1 MCHKINNFL
10 REFFNM
16 KKKVTLKTLKL
27 QEKEARKNLIIDAAE
42 KVFATKSVDKATMRE
57 IANEAGMA
65 TSSIYR
71 FFSNQEAIL
80 VAATVR
86 TQTIFNEILNR
97 LTDEEKP
104 EESLRNLLN
113 KYIDFISENDTYFRM
128 MTILMSQ
135 GNLNPES
142 SKAIVAVMNETL
154 AGIDK
159 IFELMNFKG
168 NPRLLSRYI
177 YSSMIGVSVSY
188 NKLPG
193 INQEARVK
201 HMRSL
206 AQIIYDMIIHY
217 PRDEK
222 MQE

>member
-1 MCHKINNFL
+1 MNAK
-10 REFFNM
+10 E
-16 KKKVTLKTLKL
+16 KVTLKTLK
-27 QEKEARKNLIIDAAE
+27 QREREARKDMIIDAAE
-42 KVFATKSVDKATMRE
+42 RVFATKPVDKATMRE

-71 FFSNQEAIL
+71 FFPNQEAIL
-80 VAATVR
+80 VAAAVR
-86 TQTIFNEILNR
+86 TQGTFNEILDR
-97 LTDEEKP
+97 LIDEKKP

-113 KYIDFISENDTYFRM
+113 KYIDFISDNDTYFRM

-154 AGIDK
+154 TGIDK
-159 IFELMNFKG
+159 LFELMKFKG
-168 NPRLLSRYI
+168 NPRLFSRYI

-193 INQEARVK
+193 INQESRIK
-201 HMRSL
+201 HMRSM
-206 AQIIYDMIIHY
+206 AQIIYDMIINF
-217 PRDEK
+217 PRDSKLPE
-222 MQE
+222 

>member
-1 MCHKINNFL
+1 
-10 REFFNM
+10 M
-16 KKKVTLKTLKL
+16 KEKVTLKTLKL
-27 QEKEARKNLIIDAAE
+27 QEREARKDLIIDAAE
-42 KVFATKSVDKATMRE
+42 RVFATKPVDKATMRE
-57 IANEAGMA
+57 IASEAGMA

-80 VAATVR
+80 VAAAVR
-86 TQTIFNEILNR
+86 TQGLFNEMLGR
-97 LTDEEKP
+97 LIDDENP

-113 KYIDFISENDTYFRM
+113 KYIDFISENDTYFKM

-142 SKAIVAVMNETL
+142 SKAIVSVMNETL

-159 IFELMNFKG
+159 IFELMKFKG

-193 INQEARVK
+193 VNHESRIK

-206 AQIIYDMIIHY
+206 AQVIYDMIINF
-217 PRDEK
+217 PRDVK
-222 MQE
+222 MPE

>member
-1 MCHKINNFL
+1 
-10 REFFNM
+10 M
-16 KKKVTLKTLKL
+16 KEKVTLKTLKL

-42 KVFATKSVDKATMRE
+42 KVFATKPVDKATMRE
-57 IANEAGMA
+57 IAKEAGMA

-86 TQTIFNEILNR
+86 TQTIFNEILSR
-97 LTDEEKP
+97 LTDSEKP
-104 EESLRNLLN
+104 EESLGNLLN

-159 IFELMNFKG
+159 IFELMKFKG

-206 AQIIYDMIIHY
+206 AQIVYDMIMHY
-217 PRDEK
+217 PRDVK

>member
-1 MCHKINNFL
+1 
-10 REFFNM
+10 M
-16 KKKVTLKTLKL
+16 KEKVTLKTLK
-27 QEKEARKNLIIDAAE
+27 QKEREARKDLIIDAAE
-42 KVFATKSVDKATMRE
+42 RVFATKPVDKATMRE
-57 IANEAGMA
+57 IASEAGMA

-80 VAATVR
+80 VAAAVR
-86 TQTIFNEILNR
+86 TQGLFNEMLDR
-97 LTDEEKP
+97 LIDDQNP

-142 SKAIVAVMNETL
+142 SKAIVTVMNETL
-154 AGIDK
+154 SGIDK
-159 IFELMNFKG
+159 LFELMKFKG

-193 INQEARVK
+193 VNHESRIK

-206 AQIIYDMIIHY
+206 ARVIYDMIIHF
-217 PRDEK
+217 PRDMKIPE
-222 MQE
+222 

>member
-1 MCHKINNFL
+1 
-10 REFFNM
+10 M
-16 KKKVTLKTLKL
+16 KEKVTLKTLK
-27 QEKEARKNLIIDAAE
+27 QREKEARKDLIINAAE
-42 KVFATKSVDKATMRE
+42 RVFATKPVDKATMRE
-57 IANEAGMA
+57 IASEAGMA

-80 VAATVR
+80 VAAAVR
-86 TQTIFNEILNR
+86 TQGIFNEILDR
-97 LTDEEKP
+97 LIDEKKP

-113 KYIDFISENDTYFRM
+113 KYIDFISDNDTYFRM

-142 SKAIVAVMNETL
+142 SRSIVNVMNETL
-154 AGIDK
+154 KRIDK
-159 IFELMNFKG
+159 LFKLMKFEG
-168 NPRLLSRYI
+168 NPRPLSRYI

-193 INQEARVK
+193 VNQENRIK

-206 AQIIYDMIIHY
+206 AQIVYDMIIHF
-217 PRDEK
+217 PRDAKLPE
-222 MQE
+222 

>member
-1 MCHKINNFL
+1 
-10 REFFNM
+10 M
-16 KKKVTLKTLKL
+16 KEKVTLKTLKQ
-27 QEKEARKNLIIDAAE
+27 QEKEARKDLIIDAAE
-42 KVFATKSVDKATMRE
+42 RVFATKPVDKATMRE

-80 VAATVR
+80 VAAAVR
-86 TQTIFNEILNR
+86 SQGIFNEILDK
-97 LTDEEKP
+97 LIDETRP

-113 KYIDFISENDTYFRM
+113 KYIDFISDNDTYFRM

-154 AGIDK
+154 TRIDRLFK
-159 IFELMNFKG
+159 LMNFKE
-168 NPRLLSRYI
+168 NPRPLSRYI

-193 INQEARVK
+193 INPESRIK
-201 HMRSL
+201 HMKSL
-206 AQIIYDMIIHY
+206 AEIIFDMISNY
-217 PRDEK
+217 PRDSRLPE
-222 MQE
+222 

>member
-1 MCHKINNFL
+1 
-10 REFFNM
+10 M
-16 KKKVTLKTLKL
+16 KEKVTLKTLKQ
-27 QEKEARKNLIIDAAE
+27 QEKEARKDLIIDAAE
-42 KVFATKSVDKATMRE
+42 RVFATKPVDKATMRE

-80 VAATVR
+80 VAAAVR
-86 TQTIFNEILNR
+86 SQGIFNEILDK
-97 LTDEEKP
+97 LIDETRP

-113 KYIDFISENDTYFRM
+113 KYIDFISDNDTYFRM

-154 AGIDK
+154 TRIDRLFK
-159 IFELMNFKG
+159 LMNFKE
-168 NPRLLSRYI
+168 NPRPLSRYI
-177 YSSMIGVSVSY
+177 YASMIGVSVSY

-193 INQEARVK
+193 INPESRIK
-201 HMRSL
+201 HMKSL
-206 AQIIYDMIIHY
+206 SEIIFDMISNY
-217 PRDEK
+217 PRDSKLPE
-222 MQE
+222 

>member
-1 MCHKINNFL
+1 
-10 REFFNM
+10 M
-16 KKKVTLKTLKL
+16 KEKVTLKTLKQ
-27 QEKEARKNLIIDAAE
+27 QEKEARKDMIIDAAE
-42 KVFATKSVDKATMRE
+42 RVFATKPVDKATMRE
-57 IANEAGMA
+57 IAGEAGMA

-80 VAATVR
+80 VAAAVR
-86 TQTIFNEILNR
+86 TQGIFNEILDR
-97 LTDEEKP
+97 LIDDKKP

-113 KYIDFISENDTYFRM
+113 KYIDFISDNDTYFRM

-142 SKAIVAVMNETL
+142 SKAIVTVMNETL
-154 AGIDK
+154 TRIDK
-159 IFELMNFKG
+159 LFELMKFEG
-168 NPRLLSRYI
+168 NPRPLSRYI

-193 INQEARVK
+193 INQESRIK

-206 AQIIYDMIIHY
+206 AEIIYDMIIHF
-217 PRDEK
+217 PRDAKLPE
-222 MQE
+222 

>member
-1 MCHKINNFL
+1 
-10 REFFNM
+10 M
-16 KKKVTLKTLKL
+16 KEKVTLKTLKL
-27 QEKEARKNLIIDAAE
+27 QEREARKDLIIDAAE
-42 KVFATKSVDKATMRE
+42 RVFATKPVDKATMRE
-57 IANEAGMA
+57 IASEAGMA

-80 VAATVR
+80 VAAAVR
-86 TQTIFNEILNR
+86 TQGVFNEILNR
-97 LTDEEKP
+97 LINDDKP
-104 EESLRNLLN
+104 EESLENLLN

-154 AGIDK
+154 TGIDK
-159 IFELMNFKG
+159 IFELMKFEG
-168 NPRLLSRYI
+168 NTRLLSRYI

-193 INQEARVK
+193 INQESRVK

-206 AQIIYDMIIHY
+206 AHVIYDMIIHY
-217 PRDEK
+217 PRGTKIPE
-222 MQE
+222 